1 MQDAR
6 SSNDA
11 VSTEEG
17 DQSVLCLVEAFAL
30 CVALDVAQIS
40 DVAHLVV
47 GASMRQAVWVPVR
60 TGGEAAVCEIAISV
74 DVEAVEVVRR
84 QTGEF
89 SSNLGSGKG

>member
-30 CVALDVAQIS
+30 SVALDVAQITN
-40 DVAHLVV
+40 VAHLIV

-60 TGGEAAVCEIAISV
+60 TGGEAAICEITISV

-89 SSNLGSGKG
+89 SSDLGSGKG